1 MIEHY
6 GDIIELDYKLKPD
19 AIDQCKA
26 IESWE
31 WQEEKSRRY
40 IDLIGDLA
48 QEYRGKGEDDL
59 SYNSN
64 MDRLPEIRDFIALF
78 TGVYKARVQQLD
90 AGSYFE
96 PHRDHFQGGKRFRI
110 LVPLNN
116 TTRDKYAFFYEDRI
130 IEFKPLTPYILNTRK
145 VHGAMSFSSGT
156 YHLLMSVNNTEANQ
170 MTALNMVT
178 FR

>member
-48 QEYRGKGEDDL
+48 QEYRGKGEEDL

-78 TGVYKARVQQLD
+78 TDVYKARVQELD
-90 AGSYFE
+90 AV
-96 PHRDHFQGGKRFRI
+96 I
-110 LVPLNN
+110 
-116 TTRDKYAFFYEDRI
+116 
-130 IEFKPLTPYILNTRK
+130 
-145 VHGAMSFSSGT
+145 
-156 YHLLMSVNNTEANQ
+156 
-170 MTALNMVT
+170 
-178 FR
+178 